1 MRSTKNSNLLAIG
14 HAFIELQSV
23 DSTNNYAMAQA
34 SKGRAAHGTLFF
46 AHEQW
51 AGKGQRGRSWT
62 STPGENIVLSA
73 VLEPLAL
80 QPSQAFSLSVCVAL
94 ACHDL
99 FSRYAGPG
107 STSIKWPNDL
117 YWNDRKAGGILI
129 ENHFQGDRWPLAIAG
144 MGININQVEFSAT
157 ARNPVSLRQITG
169 RTFQAAELARE
180 LGSCLDQRYSALIGT
195 AIATASGIPTST
207 SATASDNPT
216 TTTATTSDNPVS
228 TTATASGNPTSG
240 NAGTAISKNIAAQL
254 QEYNSLLYRQGQ
266 TVRLKKDNAVFETVI
281 QGVSAHGQLL
291 TRDVMDR
298 EFNFGEVEW
307 LIPESLRL

>member
-1 MRSTKNSNLLAIG
+1 MAIG

-34 SKGRAAHGTLFF
+34 SEGRAGHGTLFF
-46 AHEQW
+46 AYEQW
-51 AGKGQRGRSWT
+51 AGKGQRGRFWT

-99 FSRYAGPG
+99 FSRYAGPE

-144 MGININQVEFSAT
+144 IGININQVEFPAS

-169 RTFQAAELARE
+169 RTFRAAELARE
-180 LGSCLDQRYSALIGT
+180 LGSCLDQRYSALIG
-195 AIATASGIPTST
+195 AGGATPTG
-207 SATASDNPT
+207 A
-216 TTTATTSDNPVS
+216 
-228 TTATASGNPTSG
+228 
-240 NAGTAISKNIAAQL
+240 AAQL
-254 QEYNSLLYRQGQ
+254 QEYNTLLYRRGQ
-266 TVRLKKDNAVFETVI
+266 TVRLKKDSAVFETIV
-281 QGVSAHGQLL
+281 QGVSPQGQLM

-298 EFNFGEVEW
+298 EFSFGEVEW
-307 LIPESLRL
+307 VIPESPRS

>member
-1 MRSTKNSNLLAIG
+1 MAIG

-34 SKGRAAHGTLFF
+34 TEGRAVHGTLFF

-80 QPSQAFSLSVCVAL
+80 QPAQAFSLSICVAL

-144 MGININQVEFSAT
+144 MGININQVEFPAT

-169 RTFQAAELARE
+169 RSFQAVELARE
-180 LGSCLDQRYSALIGT
+180 LGACLDQRYSALIG
-195 AIATASGIPTST
+195 A
-207 SATASDNPT
+207 D
-216 TTTATTSDNPVS
+216 ATTRIS
-228 TTATASGNPTSG
+228 TDPADPT
-240 NAGTAISKNIAAQL
+240 NAGTATTTASATTAGAAIQL
-254 QEYNSLLYRQGQ
+254 QEYNTLLYRRGQ
-266 TVRLKKDNAVFETVI
+266 TVRLKKDSAVFETIVR
-281 QGVSAHGQLL
+281 GVSSRGQLL

-307 LIPESLRL
+307 IIPESPRL